1 VPGDDERVFSL
12 EDVRFCYHQSQ
23 PVFEGISFDVHRG
36 ERLVLL
42 GPNGSGKSTLLKLL
56 AGLIFPTAGVVRAFG
71 EVLTP
76 AAFRDQSFNFSFR
89 RRVGVVLQNAEAQ
102 LFCPTVW
109 DEVAFGPLHLGF
121 SRAEIEERV
130 SQTLALLGIAHL
142 RDRLPHQ
149 LSDGEK
155 KKVALAAVLAVNP
168 DVLLLDEPTANLDPR
183 SQHWLLHFLRA
194 LSRTGKTVVV
204 ATHDLVTVPVLAE
217 RVLVLGEDRRLVN
230 TGEPEEI
237 LADREL
243 LLAANLVHPDYH
255 LHRVG
260 SGKDHLYPHVHL
272 SPGEKE

>member
-1 VPGDDERVFSL
+1 LPQNGESIFSV
-12 EDVRFCYHQSQ
+12 ENIDFRYNQGP
-23 PVFEGISFDVHRG
+23 PVLEGISFDLLRG

-71 EVLTP
+71 ELLTP
-76 AAFRDQSFNFSFR
+76 AAFRNQGFNFSFR

-109 DEVAFGPLHLGF
+109 EEVAFGPLHLGF
-121 SRAEIEERV
+121 SRAVVEERV
-130 SQTLALLGIAHL
+130 AETLALLGIAHI

-168 DVLLLDEPTANLDPR
+168 EVLLLDEPTANLDPR
-183 SQHWLLHFLRA
+183 SQHWLLNFLLA
-194 LSRTGKTVVV
+194 LSRAGKTVVV
-204 ATHDLVTVPVLAE
+204 ATHDLVTVPVLAQ
-217 RVLVLGEDRRLVN
+217 RVLILGEDHRLIAA
-230 TGEPEEI
+230 GEPEAV

-243 LLAANLVHPDYH
+243 LLTANLVHPDYH

-260 SGKDHLYPHVHL
+260 SDKDHLYPHVHF
-272 SPGEKE
+272 GDER